1 MNDFRH
7 RGLKP
12 LFRIVL
18 GILAGFCFSACS
30 HYDYQGINEV
40 RLFDRAQTQ
49 VEGRVEVT
57 ATILSPEE
65 STALFGTFVNET
77 GVQPVWLRIR
87 NNDPVDYFLYSIS
100 IDPEYFSPH
109 EAAWKN
115 HFTFGA
121 YSNVKMSS
129 VFRQRAIHPY
139 IPAGETV
146 SGFIYTRLDKKVKA
160 ISVDLKTEGSKGK
173 SFFFY
178 FHVPGEKPETTGLK
192 AIIDQQKNGQVVK
205 LNRLPELRRWI
216 ERLPPTVFGP
226 DNTTPADPLN
236 LVMIG
241 NIEDIM
247 SAFIMRG
254 WKPAEET
261 DLGALW
267 KMAKSFFFG
276 AHYLYSPVSPL
287 YLFDRRQD
295 LALQKAR
302 ETINER
308 NHLRLWVAPAS
319 FQGQTIIT
327 GQVSRDIGVRLT
339 GRLSPPTTHVIDP
352 EVDEARWYLEQD
364 LVLSQRVIRL
374 GLAEGIGFASEMEP
388 RHNLMGDP
396 YYTDGLRLVLFF
408 SDIPTSFMKVKLLP
422 WESPEDIRYLYHE
435 DY

>member
-1 MNDFRH
+1 MCCFRA
-7 RGLKP
+7 
-12 LFRIVL
+12 
-18 GILAGFCFSACS
+18 LAGLLAGLCLAACS
-30 HYDYQGINEV
+30 HYEYRGINEAN
-40 RLFDRAQTQ
+40 LLGRAQTKVQ
-49 VEGRVEVT
+49 GRVEVT
-57 ATILSPEE
+57 ATLLNAKE
-65 STALFGTFVNET
+65 SSALFGTFVNDT

-115 HFTFGA
+115 HFTFAA

-129 VFRQRAIHPY
+129 IFRQRAIHPF

-146 SGFIYTRLDKKVKA
+146 SGFVYTRLDEKVKA
-160 ISVDLKTEGSKGK
+160 FTVDLKTEGSKGK

-178 FHVPGEKPETTGLK
+178 FHVPGAEAESTGLK
-192 AIIDQQKNGQVVK
+192 TVLEKQKNSE
-205 LNRLPELRRWI
+205 LTRLESRKDLRRWI
-216 ERLPPTVFGP
+216 ERLPPCVFGK
-226 DNTTPADPLN
+226 DGVTPADPLN

-241 NIEDIM
+241 KIENIM

-254 WKPAEET
+254 WKPAEST

-287 YLFDRRQD
+287 YLFGRSQD

-308 NHLRLWVAPAS
+308 NHLRLWAAPAR
-319 FQGQTIIT
+319 FKGQTIIV
-327 GQVSRDIGVRLT
+327 GQISRDIGVRLT

-364 LVLSQRVIRL
+364 LVLSQRVTTL
-374 GLAEGIGFASEMEP
+374 GLAKGVGFASEMEP

-396 YYTDGLRLVLFF
+396 YYTDGLRLVIFF
-408 SDIPTSFMKVKLLP
+408 SDVPTSFTKVKLLP
-422 WESPEDIRYLYHE
+422 WENPEDIRYLYHE
-435 DY
+435 DF

>member
-1 MNDFRH
+1 MLPSSRH
-7 RGLKP
+7 KGCPLLKFLSGL
-12 LFRIVL
+12 
-18 GILAGFCFSACS
+18 ILLCCLTACS
-30 HYDYQGINEV
+30 HYDYKGINEV
-40 RLFDRAQTQ
+40 KLLGRAQTRVQ
-49 VEGRVEVT
+49 GKVEVT
-57 ATILSPEE
+57 ATLLSPKEC
-65 STALFGTFVNET
+65 SALFGTFVNET

-146 SGFIYTRLDKKVKA
+146 SGFIYTRLDEKVKA
-160 ISVDLKTEGSKGK
+160 FSVDLKSEGSKGK

-178 FHVPGEKPETTGLK
+178 FHVPGAKAETSSLK
-192 AIIDQQKNGQVVK
+192 MIIARQAENKIVQLASLK
-205 LNRLPELRRWI
+205 ELRGWI
-216 ERLPPTVFGP
+216 ERLPPSVFGE
-226 DNTTPADPLN
+226 DGTSPADPLN
-236 LVMIG
+236 LVIVG
-241 NIEDIM
+241 PIEDVM

-254 WKPAEET
+254 WKPAEAT
-261 DLGALW
+261 NIGALW

-287 YLFDRRQD
+287 YLFGRRQD

-308 NHLRLWVAPAS
+308 NHLRLWVAPAR
-319 FQGQTIIT
+319 FQGQAILV
-327 GQVSRDIGVRLT
+327 GQISRDIGVRLT

-364 LVLSQRVIRL
+364 LVLSQRATTL
-374 GLAEGIGFASEMEP
+374 GLAKGVGFASEMEP

-396 YYTDGLRLVLFF
+396 YYTDGLRLVIFF

-435 DY
+435 DF